1 MGRPK
6 GKTVMIRFIFTLLS
20 ILLPAFLVFWFFQ
33 DGTVFFASDI
43 FFYIFLE
50 FIFLFIAKVSK
61 NPIYIEVG
69 KRIVSSKLAAVSLFI
84 IFFYGSIATLD
95 SIHYQK
101 KMRDEAGKIMYDKSN
116 SPRYSNIRS
125 VLDTLLIQCYK
136 GVEESNGNI
145 VINTEK
151 RYSKPFASTE
161 FDPVYKPNP
170 VTGKNDVIYQPL
182 KYPKAHIFGTDKAG
196 GDIFYKILK
205 GTRTAIIVGLVTTL
219 IAVPFAMAFGITAG
233 YFGGIIDDII
243 QFIYTTISSIP
254 SILLITSLVLIVK
267 NLLSATTI
275 EAIQRRDDS
284 LLLGL
289 CIILGIL
296 GWSGLC
302 RLLRAETLKLK
313 ELDFVQAARAL
324 GTNHFNI
331 ILKHIVPN
339 VTHIILIS
347 FILQFSGLVMV
358 ETILSYLKIGVPT
371 TIGSWGRIIDEARNE
386 LSRDPIVYWP
396 LLASFLAMFVLI
408 LAVNF
413 LGDVIRDALD
423 PKLRK
428 G

>member
-1 MGRPK
+1 
-6 GKTVMIRFIFTLLS
+6 MIRLLFILLS
-20 ILLPAFLVFWFFQ
+20 ITLPLLGIIWYNL
-33 DGTVFFASDI
+33 DGTILFASDI
-43 FFYIFLE
+43 FFFIFLE
-50 FIFLFIAKVSK
+50 SIFLFIAKVS
-61 NPIYIEVG
+61 NNAIYIDIG
-69 KRIVSSKLAAVSLFI
+69 KRIIKNKLAAISLVI
-84 IFFYGSIATLD
+84 VVFYGSIATLD

-101 KMRDEAGKIMYDKSN
+101 KQLDDLGNIKFDKDKK
-116 SPRYSNIRS
+116 PLYSNIRS
-125 VLDTLLIQCYK
+125 LLDTLLIRYYR
-136 GVEESNGNI
+136 GVSETNSNI
-145 VINTEK
+145 LVNTEK
-151 RYSKPFASTE
+151 RYSKPFAVTE
-161 FDPVYKPNP
+161 FDPVYKPNLI
-170 VTGKNDVIYQPL
+170 TGKNDVIYQPL
-182 KYPKAHIFGTDKAG
+182 KYPKAHILGTDKAG

-233 YFGGIIDDII
+233 YFGGAIDDII

-267 NLLSATTI
+267 NLLKANTS
-275 EAIQRRDDS
+275 EAIQRQDDS

-289 CIILGIL
+289 CIILGLL
-296 GWSGLC
+296 GWSSLC

-324 GTNHFNI
+324 STSHFNI

-358 ETILSYLKIGVPT
+358 EAILSYLKVGVPS
-371 TIGSWGRIIDEARNE
+371 TIGSWGRIIDEARSE

-396 LLASFLAMFVLI
+396 LLGSFLAMFILI

>member
-1 MGRPK
+1 
-6 GKTVMIRFIFTLLS
+6 MIRILFILLS
-20 ILLPAFLVFWFFQ
+20 VITPAFVITWYCLDW
-33 DGTVFFASDI
+33 TILFASDI
-43 FFYIFLE
+43 FFFIFLE
-50 FIFLFIAKVSK
+50 SIFLFIAKASS
-61 NPIYIEVG
+61 NAIYIDVG
-69 KRIVSSKLAAVSLFI
+69 ERIIKNKLAAISLI
-84 IFFYGSIATLD
+84 IILCYGSIATLD
-95 SIHYQK
+95 SIHYRKEQL
-101 KMRDEAGKIMYDKSN
+101 DASGKTKFDNDNK
-116 SPRYSNIRS
+116 PLYSNIRS
-125 VLDTLLIQCYK
+125 LLDTVLIKYYR
-136 GVEESNGNI
+136 GVNENNGNI
-145 VINTEK
+145 LFNTEK

-161 FDPVYKPNP
+161 FDPAYKANLS
-170 VTGKNDVIYQPL
+170 TGKNDVVYAPL
-182 KYPKAHIFGTDKAG
+182 KYPGAHILGTDKAG

-205 GTRTAIIVGLVTTL
+205 GTRTAIIVGLITTL

-233 YFGGIIDDII
+233 YFGGAVDDII

-267 NLLSATTI
+267 NLLQAKTS
-275 EAIQRRDDS
+275 EAIQRQDDS

-289 CIILGIL
+289 CIILGLL

-324 GTNHFNI
+324 GTSHFNI

-358 ETILSYLKIGVPT
+358 EAILSYLKIGVPS

-396 LLASFLAMFVLI
+396 LLGSFLAMFILI

>member
-1 MGRPK
+1 
-6 GKTVMIRFIFTLLS
+6 MIRILFILLS
-20 ILLPAFLVFWFFQ
+20 ISMPLFALIWCLVPGSRIFP
-33 DGTVFFASDI
+33 SDI
-43 FFYIFLE
+43 FL
-50 FIFLFIAKVSK
+50 FLFIETIFVFLTKVSS
-61 NPIYIEVG
+61 NELYIEVG
-69 KRIVSSKLAAVSLFI
+69 KRILQSKLAVLSLCIVMAYGAVA
-84 IFFYGSIATLD
+84 FFD
-95 SIHYQK
+95 SIHYQIK
-101 KMRDEAGKIMYDKSN
+101 QKDQKGEFIKDAKGEFLYG
-116 SPRYSNIRS
+116 NIRS
-125 VLDTLLIQCYK
+125 LLDTILIKTYK
-136 GVEESNGNI
+136 GVGENNGNI
-145 VINTEK
+145 LVNTEN
-151 RYSKPFASTE
+151 RYSSPLAKTK

-170 VTGKNDVIYQPL
+170 QTGKIEVTYDPL
-182 KYPKAHIFGTDKAG
+182 NFPRSHFFGTDKAG

-205 GTRTAIIVGLVTTL
+205 GVRTAIIVGLVTTL
-219 IAVPFAMAFGITAG
+219 ISVPFAMAFGITAG
-233 YFGGIIDDII
+233 YYGGFADDII
-243 QFIYTTISSIP
+243 QFIYTTVSSIP

-267 NLLSATTI
+267 NLLKANTSA
-275 EAIQRRDDS
+275 AIQMQDDS

-289 CIILGIL
+289 CIILGIV

-324 GTNHFNI
+324 GTSNFNI
-331 ILKHIVPN
+331 ILKHIIPN

-347 FILQFSGLVMV
+347 FILHFSGLVMV
-358 ETILSYLKIGVPT
+358 EAVLSYLKIGVPS

-396 LLASFLAMFVLI
+396 LFASFLAMLVLI